1 MSKNNPYD
9 INNQLAYASWRDKKR
24 ERQPQT
30 SAALIVDVKDPR
42 NLSDDEK
49 NALLTLCN
57 DANMAID
64 RSPITSEDKNI
75 PRQLAAQLG
84 MKQLDC
90 NWLAD
95 EDGISPIAVAN
106 TVESTTHTSGKT
118 PRRVMI
124 PYTNLPIK
132 WHTDGYYQPQE
143 RNIKGM
149 VLHCVRPA
157 KAGGETA
164 VIDHEMV
171 YIAMREANPNWVAA
185 LMAND
190 AMTIPARTDEDG
202 VARGEQTGPVF
213 SVDTQSGALHMR
225 YTARKRSITWKTDAV
240 TQEAVQFLE
249 QFLAGDTPSI
259 FRLKLEP
266 GMGLVC
272 NNVLHDRTGFDDDPE
287 QPRLLYRAR
296 FLDRVSKINDE
307 IWLQTA

>member
-1 MSKNNPYD
+1 MTKNNPFD

-24 ERQPQT
+24 DCHPKT
-30 SAALIVDVKDPR
+30 SADLIVDVKDPC
-42 NLSDDEK
+42 NLNEDERV
-49 NALLTLCN
+49 ALLTLCN
-57 DANMAID
+57 DANMAIY
-64 RSPITSEDKNI
+64 RSPNTSEDKNI

-106 TVESTTHTSGKT
+106 TVESTTATNGKT
-118 PRRVMI
+118 SRRVMI

-132 WHTDGYYQPQE
+132 WHTDGYYQSPE
-143 RNIKGM
+143 RMINGM
-149 VLHCVRPA
+149 LLHCVRPA
-157 KAGGETA
+157 LSGGETA

-202 VARGEQTGPVF
+202 VAREEQSGPVF
-213 SVDTQSGALHMR
+213 SIDKQTGRLHMR
-225 YTARKRSITWKTDAV
+225 YTARKRSIAWKPDVV

-249 QFLAGDTPSI
+249 QFLASDSPFI

-272 NNVLHDRTGFDDDPE
+272 NNVLHDRTGFDDDPDK
-287 QPRLLYRAR
+287 PRLLYRAR
-296 FLDRVSKINDE
+296 FRDRVSNFNDE
-307 IWLQTA
+307 I

>member
-1 MSKNNPYD
+1 
-9 INNQLAYASWRDKKR
+9 
-24 ERQPQT
+24 
-30 SAALIVDVKDPR
+30 
-42 NLSDDEK
+42 
-49 NALLTLCN
+49 
-57 DANMAID
+57 
-64 RSPITSEDKNI
+64 
-75 PRQLAAQLG
+75 
-84 MKQLDC
+84 
-90 NWLAD
+90 
-95 EDGISPIAVAN
+95 
-106 TVESTTHTSGKT
+106 
-118 PRRVMI
+118 MI

-249 QFLAGDTPSI
+249 QFLAGDSPFI

-272 NNVLHDRTGFDDDPE
+272 NNVLHDRTGFDDNPD

-296 FLDRVSKINDE
+296 FRDRVSNFNDE
-307 IWLQTA
+307 IRLQTA

>member
-1 MSKNNPYD
+1 MTKNNPFD

-24 ERQPQT
+24 DCHPKT
-30 SAALIVDVKDPR
+30 SADLIVDVKDPC
-42 NLSDDEK
+42 NLNEDERV
-49 NALLTLCN
+49 ALLTLCN
-57 DANMAID
+57 DANMAIY
-64 RSPITSEDKNI
+64 RSPNTSEDKNI

-106 TVESTTHTSGKT
+106 TVESTTATNGKT
-118 PRRVMI
+118 SRRVMI

-132 WHTDGYYQPQE
+132 WHTDGYYQSPE
-143 RNIKGM
+143 RMINGM

-157 KAGGETA
+157 LSGGETA

-171 YIAMREANPNWVAA
+171 YITMREANPNWVAA

-202 VARGEQTGPVF
+202 VARGEQSGPVF
-213 SVDTQSGALHMR
+213 SIDKQTGRLHMR
-225 YTARKRSITWKTDAV
+225 YTARKRSIAWKPDAV

-249 QFLAGDTPSI
+249 QFLASDSPFI

-272 NNVLHDRTGFDDDPE
+272 NNVLHDRTGFDDNPD

-296 FLDRVSKINDE
+296 FRDRVSNFNDE
-307 IWLQTA
+307 IRLQTA